1 MAAHVPKPPGYL
13 QMLTSGA
20 RYFSGL
26 EEVVFR
32 NIEACKEL
40 AQSLQATYGPS
51 GLNKLVVNH
60 LEKLLVTGDSSTVL
74 REYQIE
80 HPAANMLVLAMKMQ
94 EEEVGDGRTLVL
106 LLAGSLLDRAGS
118 LLRSGLSVPEVI
130 EGYRQG
136 CQRALEV
143 LEELT
148 CGRLDDPLD
157 EDAVADTVRT
167 PIMSKQCGYEGTLS
181 RLVARSCV
189 VVSSGGHG
197 VFDPD
202 LVRVCKVL
210 GAGVGDSLVLGG
222 MAFKKEAES
231 LVTSVR
237 DARVVVYSCPFELS
251 RPETKGTVLLQ
262 GPADMLGFGDGEER
276 LMEAQVRGLLQAGVT
291 VLVIGGKVGELALH
305 YADQHRLMVVR
316 LHSRH
321 ELSRLAK
328 AVGATP
334 LLKLGTPSQEELG
347 HCDRVYLQ
355 EVGGTQLVIFEQ
367 EKRAP
372 AVATILLRGPLHGL
386 QDQLEEAIRDGVS
399 TYRSLGLDSRLVP
412 GAGATEVELALQ
424 ISAHGASCPGLEQ
437 YAIQEY
443 ARSFQD
449 ISEAL
454 VRNTG
459 DRERQVITQ
468 LLAAHQEG
476 HRNLGFNM
484 EPGDAEVLDAAKAGI
499 WDSLLVKRSA
509 IRLATNAAITVL
521 SVDQIIMA
529 KKSGGP
535 KPRGENP
542 NWDEPSDHI
551 D

>member
-26 EEVVFR
+26 EEVVYR

-40 AQSLQATYGPS
+40 SQSLRATYGPS
-51 GLNKLVVNH
+51 GLNKLVVSH
-60 LEKLLVTGDSSTVL
+60 LQKILVTGDSSTVL

-130 EGYRQG
+130 KGYCQG

-143 LEELT
+143 LDELC
-148 CGRLDDPLD
+148 CGQLEAPLD
-157 EDAVADTVRT
+157 EGAVANTVRT
-167 PIMSKQCGYEGTLS
+167 PIMSKQCGYEGPLS
-181 RLVARSCV
+181 QLVARSCV
-189 VVSSGGHG
+189 VVCSGGHG

-210 GAGVGDSLVLGG
+210 GAGVGDSVVLGG

-237 DARVVVYSCPFELS
+237 DARVAVYSCPFELS

-276 LMEAQVRGLLQAGVT
+276 LMEAQVRALLQAGVT
-291 VLVIGGKVGELALH
+291 VLVVGGKVGDLALH
-305 YADQHRLMVVR
+305 YADQHQLMVVR

-321 ELSRLAK
+321 ELTRLAK

-334 LLKLGTPSQEELG
+334 LLKLGTPSPEELG
-347 HCDRVYLQ
+347 NCDRVYLQ
-355 EVGGTQLVIFEQ
+355 EVGSTQLVVFEQ
-367 EKRAP
+367 EKGAP

-399 TYRSLGLDSRLVP
+399 TYRSLGLDPRLVP
-412 GAGATEVELALQ
+412 GAGATEVELALRVA
-424 ISAHGASCPGLEQ
+424 AHGASCPSLEQ

-449 ISEAL
+449 VAEAL
-454 VRNTG
+454 VRNAG
-459 DRERQVITQ
+459 DQEQQVIAR
-468 LLAAHQEG
+468 LYAAHQEG
-476 HRNLGFNM
+476 HRNLGFDM
-484 EPGDAEVLDAAKAGI
+484 ESGGTDLLDAAEAGI
-499 WDSLLVKRSA
+499 WDPLLVKRSA
-509 IRLATNAAITVL
+509 IRLATNAAVTVL

-535 KPRGENP
+535 KPRGDNP
-542 NWDEPSDHI
+542 NWDEPPDHI